1 MIEGI
6 QRDALNHIRLIST
19 INYNRSA
26 LIYIDSVDPAISL
39 IVSLQIIPQ
48 RLILFIRNIILY
60 FDDDKSSH
68 RRDAVFRVLSSLLF
82 RQALK
87 AIALVRS

>member
-39 IVSLQIIPQ
+39 IVSLQILPQ

-82 RQALK
+82 RQALN